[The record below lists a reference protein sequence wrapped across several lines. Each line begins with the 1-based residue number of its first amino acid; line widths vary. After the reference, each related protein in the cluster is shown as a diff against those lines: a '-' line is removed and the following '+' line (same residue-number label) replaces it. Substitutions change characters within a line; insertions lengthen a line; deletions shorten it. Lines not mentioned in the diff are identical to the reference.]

1 MKGLHRSIK
10 LSFML
15 VGHAK
20 FSPDWCFG
28 LMKRRFRISK
38 VDCLDDLVNVVQGSA
53 SVNEVQLV
61 GSQQGEPIVD
71 IFDWVGFFGSHFMKI
86 PQITRQ
92 HHFQFTAASPGT
104 VTVKEYIDSLE
115 RQYTLTLDTS
125 IAARNPEIIV
135 PPGLSLKRR
144 WYLHDKI
151 REFCFEETRDIVCPR
166 PESPCPQSTPPPPST
181 VIEPDHRH
189 TIESRPSI
197 VRKRDS
203 TCGTCGQTGHN
214 KRTCPIED
222 QD

>member
-1 MKGLHRSIK
+1 M
-10 LSFML
+10 
-15 VGHAK
+15 
-20 FSPDWCFG
+20 
-28 LMKRRFRISK
+28 
-38 VDCLDDLVNVVQGSA
+38 
-53 SVNEVQLV
+53 

-86 PQITRQ
+86 PKITRQ

-151 REFCFEETRDIVCPR
+151 REFCSEETEDIVCPR

-181 VIEPDHRH
+181 VIEPDHRQ

-197 VRKRDS
+197 VRKRDR